1 MKNTLFYGSLVSL
14 VSLVSLAACGGGK
27 AKTEKPGDMMGGG
40 GGGMM
45 DMKMGMA
52 DPSAETTPVLAAAQG
67 YASWSKFPGVQQP
80 TKSEGHMGMFVLAF
94 HNKVV
99 GDAITAKTLPLP
111 DGAVIVKEE
120 MMSAD
125 AKPMSVTIMSKQG
138 GEWYYV
144 KASPDLMKVMTMKD
158 MPMEGKSVGMCKDCH
173 ANGSDNDFVLTHKF
187 K

>member
-1 MKNTLFYGSLVSL
+1 MKNTVLFVSL
-14 VSLVSLAACGGGK
+14 VALAACGGSK
-27 AKTEKPGDMMGGG
+27 AKTEKPGGMDK
-40 GGGMM
+40 GGMM

-52 DPSAETTPVLAAAQG
+52 DPSAETTPVLAAAKG
-67 YASWSKFPGVQQP
+67 YASWSKFPEMQQP
-80 TKSEGHMGMFVLAF
+80 AKSEGHMGMFVLAF

-144 KASPDLMKVMTMKD
+144 KA
-158 MPMEGKSVGMCKDCH
+158 
-173 ANGSDNDFVLTHKF
+173 
-187 K
+187 

>member
-1 MKNTLFYGSLVSL
+1 MKNTLLYVSL
-14 VSLVSLAACGGGK
+14 VALAACGGSK
-27 AKTEKPGDMMGGG
+27 AKSEKPGDMMG

-67 YASWSKFPGVQQP
+67 YASWPKFPENQQP
-80 TKSEGHMGMFVLAF
+80 MKSEGHMGMFVLAF
-94 HNKVV
+94 HNTVV

-125 AKPMSVTIMSKQG
+125 AKPTSVTIMSKQG

-158 MPMEGKSVGMCKDCH
+158 MAMEGKSVGMCKDCH
-173 ANGSDNDFVLTHKF
+173 ENGSDNDFVLTHKF

>member
-1 MKNTLFYGSLVSL
+1 MKSTLLYVSL
-14 VSLVSLAACGGGK
+14 VALAACGGGK
-27 AKTEKPGDMMGGG
+27 AKTEKPGGMMDK
-40 GGGMM
+40 GGMM

-52 DPSAETTPVLAAAQG
+52 DPAADTAPALAAAQG
-67 YASWSKFPGVQQP
+67 YASWPKFAENQQP
-80 TKSEGHMGMFVLAF
+80 NKSEGHMGMFVLAF

-138 GEWYYV
+138 GAWYYV
-144 KASPDLMKVMTMKD
+144 KASPDLMKVMTMNG
-158 MPMEGKSVGMCKDCH
+158 MALEGKSVGMCKDCH
-173 ANGSDNDFVLTHKF
+173 DQGSDNDFVMTHKF

>member
-1 MKNTLFYGSLVSL
+1 MKSTVLYVSL
-14 VSLVSLAACGGGK
+14 VALAACGGGK
-27 AKTEKPGDMMGGG
+27 AKTEKPGGGMMDK
-40 GGGMM
+40 GGMM

-52 DPSAETTPVLAAAQG
+52 DPAAATAPVLAAANG
-67 YASWSKFPGVQQP
+67 YASWSKFPEMQSP
-80 TKSEGHMGMFVLAF
+80 ARSEGHMGMFVLAF

-138 GEWYYV
+138 GAWYYV
-144 KASPDLMKVMTMKD
+144 KASPDLMKVMTMND
-158 MPMEGKSVGMCKDCH
+158 MALEGASVGMCKDCH
-173 ANGSDNDFVLTHKF
+173 DNGADNDFVMTHKF

>member
-1 MKNTLFYGSLVSL
+1 MKNTLWYVPLVA
-14 VSLVSLAACGGGK
+14 VAACGGGK
-27 AKTEKPGDMMGGG
+27 ATTAKP
-40 GGGMM
+40 GGMM
-45 DMKMGMA
+45 DPNGMMAMKMGMA
-52 DPSAETTPVLAAAQG
+52 DPAAATAPVLAAANG
-67 YASWSKFPGVQQP
+67 YASWSKFPERQQP
-80 TKSEGHMGMFVLAF
+80 AKSQGHMGMFVLAF

-99 GDAITAKTLPLP
+99 GEAITAKTLPLP

-144 KASPDLMKVMTMKD
+144 KASPDLMKVMTMND
-158 MPMEGKSVGMCKDCH
+158 MALEGTSVGMCKDCH
-173 ANGSDNDFVLTHKF
+173 DNGSDNDFVLTHKF

>member
-1 MKNTLFYGSLVSL
+1 MKSTLLYVSL
-14 VSLVSLAACGGGK
+14 VALAACGGGK
-27 AKTEKPGDMMGGG
+27 AKTEKPGGMMDK
-40 GGGMM
+40 GGMM

-52 DPSAETTPVLAAAQG
+52 DPAAGTAPALAAAKG
-67 YASWSKFPGVQQP
+67 YATWAKFAENQEPK
-80 TKSEGHMGMFVLAF
+80 KSEGHMGMFVLAF

-125 AKPMSVTIMSKQG
+125 AKPMSVTIMSKQAG
-138 GEWYYV
+138 AWYYV
-144 KASPDLMKVMTMKD
+144 KASPDLMKVMTMNG
-158 MPMEGKSVGMCKDCH
+158 MALEGTSVSMCKDCH
-173 ANGSDNDFVLTHKF
+173 DQGSDNDFVMTHKF